1 MRAAWGCVVRSQI
14 VALLQIVLI
23 DLTLAGDNAL
33 VVGLAVAGLP
43 QALRRR
49 AVVVGLGG
57 AIVIRGALSV
67 VAVSLLAL
75 VGLTF
80 AGGLLLMWVCWKM
93 FRELR
98 ATGGQPGNA
107 AAEGKTLGRAIRQ
120 IMIADLSMS
129 LDNVLAVAGAARGH
143 LGVMAAG
150 LALSVVLVAVA
161 SDLLA
166 RLLARQRWVA
176 WVGLAVVFYVS
187 ADMIHRG
194 WSQVAPHLQAWTSAV
209 L

>member
-1 MRAAWGCVVRSQI
+1 MRAQL
-14 VALLQIVLI
+14 VALLQILLI

-49 AVVVGLGG
+49 AVLIGLGG
-57 AIVIRGALSV
+57 AVVIRGALSV

-80 AGGLLLMWVCWKM
+80 AGGLLLLWVCWKM

-98 ATGGQPGNA
+98 ASGGQVDGA
-107 AAEGKTLGRAIRQ
+107 AAGGKTLGRAVRQ
-120 IMIADLSMS
+120 IMVADLSMS

-176 WVGLAVVFYVS
+176 WIGLAVVFYVS
-187 ADMIHRG
+187 ADMIYRG
-194 WSQVAPHLQAWTSAV
+194 WNQVAPHLSAWRLDAWP
-209 L
+209 

>member
-1 MRAAWGCVVRSQI
+1 MRSQI
-14 VALLQIVLI
+14 VALLQILLI

-33 VVGLAVAGLP
+33 VVALAVAGLP
-43 QALRRR
+43 QAVRRR

-57 AIVIRGALSV
+57 AVVIRGALSV

-93 FRELR
+93 FRELQ
-98 ATGGQPGNA
+98 TSGDHA
-107 AAEGKTLGRAIRQ
+107 ADAPPDGKTLGRAIRQ

-143 LGVMAAG
+143 LGVMAVG

-176 WVGLAVVFYVS
+176 WLGLAVVFYVS
-187 ADMIHRG
+187 ADMIRRG
-194 WSQVAPHLQAWTSAV
+194 WSQVEPHVHAWRS
-209 L
+209 LF

>member
-1 MRAAWGCVVRSQI
+1 MRAQL
-14 VALLQIVLI
+14 VALLQILLI

-49 AVVVGLGG
+49 AVLIGLGG
-57 AIVIRGALSV
+57 AVVIRGALSV

-80 AGGLLLMWVCWKM
+80 AGGLLLLWVCWKM

-98 ATGGQPGNA
+98 ASGGQADA
-107 AAEGKTLGRAIRQ
+107 AAAGGKTLGRAIRQ

-187 ADMIHRG
+187 ADMIYRG
-194 WSQVAPHLQAWTSAV
+194 WGQVAPHLSAWRSAIF
-209 L
+209 

>member
-1 MRAAWGCVVRSQI
+1 MRSQI

-98 ATGGQPGNA
+98 ASGGQADGA
-107 AAEGKTLGRAIRQ
+107 AAGGKTLGRAIRQ
-120 IMIADLSMS
+120 IMVADLSMS

-187 ADMIHRG
+187 ADMIYRG
-194 WSQVAPHLQAWTSAV
+194 WSQVAPHLSAWRSAIF
-209 L
+209 